1 MAETLEGREG
11 GEQRPKQAINI
22 LHTNVLSK
30 SPCIIPII
38 PNPESKCMSSNV
50 GSTGEKNTT

>member
-1 MAETLEGREG
+1 MPYERGREG
-11 GEQRPKQAINI
+11 GEVRPKRAINI

-30 SPCIIPII
+30 SPCIIPIT
-38 PNPESKCMSSNV
+38 PNPERKCMSSNV